1 MSQKTNPLAGQPAPL
16 DLLVNVPRL
25 ISAYYTGRP
34 GPSVSAQLVACRIS
48 GHRGSSFDDAFNE
61 WHVLAICQGS
71 ADYRKQKGI
80 DGPLFLGIDTHARS
94 TPAFNSA

>member
-34 GPSVSAQLVACRIS
+34 ARGLV
-48 GHRGSSFDDAFNE
+48 F
-61 WHVLAICQGS
+61 
-71 ADYRKQKGI
+71 
-80 DGPLFLGIDTHARS
+80 
-94 TPAFNSA
+94 